1 MNKLIKLKKR
11 FLIILGL
18 VLLLLGTSAT
28 WVFAQV
34 VSSDGV
40 IYACMNPNDGEI
52 RIVSDPESC
61 KKNEGLLS
69 WNIMGPK
76 GDKGDPG
83 EAGPAG
89 PEGPAGKDGA
99 TGPAGPAG
107 TNGLACWDLSG
118 DGIQDAVE
126 DTNQDGR
133 WDAADCKGE
142 QGLQGI
148 QGVQGEAGPEGLVGP
163 IGPQGEPGQIGPQ
176 GPQGEQGP
184 QGDPGLQGPPGE
196 AGPGVASLDDL
207 QGVAC
212 NQGSAMAG
220 ELDISYDPTGTVAM
234 RCVPT
239 SIFPLTVTI
248 VGSEYGSVI
257 STPAGI
263 NCGSDCSEEY
273 MALTQVTLSA
283 VTNESV
289 EFQGW
294 SGDCSTLLNCI
305 LTMDQAKNVT
315 ATFRPYVSV
324 FVTLFTGASAG
335 HGPYGE
341 VSYSPLN
348 GANCVTSLWYS
359 PTNCPVVRF
368 YPGQKVTL
376 TARATSGVFT
386 GWQSDT
392 CVPISDTQCQFD
404 VTASTPGQIYVN
416 GYFTP

>member
-89 PEGPAGKDGA
+89 PEGPAGQDGA

-133 WDAADCKGE
+133 WDATDCKGE

-148 QGVQGEAGPEGLVGP
+148 QGVQGE
-163 IGPQGEPGQIGPQ
+163 
-176 GPQGEQGP
+176 QGP
-184 QGDPGLQGPPGE
+184 QGDPGPQGPPGE
-196 AGPGVASLDDL
+196 PGQGVASLDDL

-220 ELDISYDPTGTVAM
+220 ELDISYDPTGIVAM

-239 SIFPLTVTI
+239 SLFPLTVTI

-257 STPAGI
+257 SSPAGI

-273 MALTQVTLSA
+273 VALTQVTLSA

-289 EFQGW
+289 EFQGY
-294 SGDCSTLLNCI
+294 SGDCSTLLNCM

-341 VSYSPLN
+341 VSYSPPY

-376 TARATSGVFT
+376 TATATSGVFT
-386 GWQSDT
+386 GWQSDI

-404 VTASTPGQIYVN
+404 VTASTPSQIYVN